1 MNEMPVAL
9 CLKASEGTGEVR
21 KVVVCSQ
28 VVVLSPAPLPQ
39 S

>member
-1 MNEMPVAL
+1 MNEMPIAL
-9 CLKASEGTGEVR
+9 CLKASEGAGEVR
-21 KVVVCSQ
+21 KIVCSQ